1 LDFITTQDR
10 ALADHN
16 VVNTEAMPIYIF
28 GPLLGGVIAG
38 IFGAINDSIHK
49 NMEDDDKNGMTLIHN
64 IAETIQ

>member
-1 LDFITTQDR
+1 
-10 ALADHN
+10 
-16 VVNTEAMPIYIF
+16 MPIYIF